1 MLGQAQCSSTKLSW
15 APVCARHLDSV
26 SEDAEVEQERWKAQ
40 VEWKD
45 TLIMQPSEDGI
56 EEEGEGR
63 VVQKTG

>member
-1 MLGQAQCSSTKLSW
+1 MPGTLT
-15 APVCARHLDSV
+15 V
-26 SEDAEVEQERWKAQ
+26 SLKVQRWNKKGPCTLEAQ

-56 EEEGEGR
+56 EEEGGGR